1 MSGVTGQPE
10 RVLVAGATGYLGKFV
25 AQAFTER
32 GYLVRALTRSTDRL
46 KQPGPY
52 TAPGLGPDDV
62 DEIFVGELTRPETLD
77 GLMDGVDIVFS
88 SVGISRQRDGLT
100 FEQVDYECNHTL
112 IESAASS
119 DVAKFLYV
127 SMQGADD
134 PEIARLAIT
143 KAHEKVV
150 AELRSSDLDDRI
162 IRPCGYFSDMGALL
176 TMAKR
181 GRSLL
186 VGDGSNRMS
195 PIHGRDLAHICVD
208 ACEGEE
214 REVEAGGPQTLTQR
228 EAAELAFD
236 VLGKPAKITVIPLW
250 MANGLVKGVGV
261 LSRQFGDL
269 AEFIVTAGEVDGVG
283 PPLGTTTLRSY
294 FEELAAEDA

>member
-1 MSGVTGQPE
+1 VTGQPE

-32 GYLVRALTRSTDRL
+32 GYLVRALTRNTDRL

-62 DEIFVGELTRPETLD
+62 DEIFVGELTKPETLD

-112 IESAASS
+112 IEAAASS
-119 DVAKFLYV
+119 DVTKFVYV

-150 AELRSSDLDDRI
+150 AELRSSELDHRI
-162 IRPCGYFSDMGALL
+162 IRPCGYFSDIGALL

-195 PIHGRDLAHICVD
+195 PIHGRDLAHVCVD
-208 ACEGEE
+208 VCEGEE
-214 REVEAGGPQTLTQR
+214 LEVEAGGPQTLTQR

-236 VLGKPAKITVIPLW
+236 VLGKRAKITVIPLW
-250 MANGLVKGVGV
+250 MASGLVKVVGV

-294 FEELAAEDA
+294 FEELAAEDT